1 MSTPAWLMDFT
12 SNAAETFVTAY
23 YAASDSPQ
31 RAQLLP
37 SLYLPNSS
45 ISWNG
50 NPISG
55 TAHYAQWL
63 DAQPGSQHE
72 IQSFDC
78 HPLGPY
84 NAHEQNEAPSLL
96 LTVSGTVAHYTPES
110 LLTKPGNAPKSASAT
125 GSSKKKF
132 DADAP
137 LESHPRVFSQT
148 FVLINGA
155 GTNTEGGVPFVWTPP
170 KSTKNKN
177 QPQTDAR
184 TVAKYFVQADSF
196 RFVG

>member
-1 MSTPAWLMDFT
+1 MSPDLSAYICARTP
-12 SNAAETFVTAY
+12 
-23 YAASDSPQ
+23 
-31 RAQLLP
+31 RARAKNQTLVAFARTHRARVLRYGRVVCQADI
-37 SLYLPNSS
+37 LTNY
-45 ISWNG
+45 
-50 NPISG
+50 
-55 TAHYAQWL
+55 T
-63 DAQPGSQHE
+63 
-72 IQSFDC
+72 
-78 HPLGPY
+78 
-84 NAHEQNEAPSLL
+84 EQNEAPSLL